1 MESWLNLVTE
11 AVRGNTDARETVRT
25 ITGASMRP
33 DEMVRVMTRFMP
45 AGVMPMQTETVNE
58 WLEEYWKSIG
68 VVPRYRYLDLLER
81 YEQLRLRVEELEQS
95 KRHPMMGSGVPQTE
109 DARKVMDLWG
119 TFMQETIKAQQSL
132 LQTWMPNSEEGST
145 EAQAEG
151 QGTKTPEAADA
162 EQAQA
167 AGDKPASQSKP
178 KSRSSKNE

>member
-1 MESWLNLVTE
+1 MEAWLNLVTE
-11 AVRGNTDARETVRT
+11 AVRGNNDARETVRT
-25 ITGASMRP
+25 ISGASMRP

-95 KRHPMMGSGVPQTE
+95 KRHPMMGTGAAQTE

-119 TFMQETIKAQQSL
+119 TFMQETLKAQQSM
-132 LQTWMPNSEEGST
+132 LQAWAPDSEGSGS
-145 EAQAEG
+145 EAQG
-151 QGTKTPEAADA
+151 GTTPEAADA

-167 AGDKPASQSKP
+167 AGDKPASQP
-178 KSRSSKNE
+178 KSRSRSPKNE